1 MFYKPLTT
9 IGSLGYLLMDSVT
22 NLVTILVIHNICDT
36 FGDKCSESQK
46 LVTKLVFSLISFVTN
61 LVTNLVINLVTNS
74 VSNVVNHRIS

>member
-1 MFYKPLTT
+1 
-9 IGSLGYLLMDSVT
+9 MDSVT

-46 LVTKLVFSLISFVTN
+46 LVTKLVLSLIS